1 MTNYQSKRQTRGV
14 SLRALA
20 IGIVLIP
27 LNCYWVA
34 QSEGVSGS
42 GATYLTAVSLF
53 FNVVFTLLM
62 LVGFN
67 ALYKRLAPK
76 AALKQGELLTIFVML
91 YMGSTMTGNG
101 FLLNLIL
108 SLGHASRYATPEN
121 EWSELFSHYVPDWL
135 AVKDKTA
142 LRGFYEGDSSIYRTE
157 IINVWLKP
165 LALWSIFAVVLIFT
179 LLCVTVLV
187 RKQWTE
193 REKLSYPIIQ
203 LPLAMTRNGTG
214 NTLFSNKLFLLG
226 FGLMAVITMIN
237 ALHFH
242 FPAVPNLRL
251 RTDISSLFTEK
262 PWNAIGWMH
271 IAVYPWVVGL
281 VFFIPLDLCFSV
293 WFFYLF
299 GKAQH
304 IITGAGGW
312 RVLSGFPYLYQ
323 QTTGGWLGLF
333 LIALWLTRKHLKNV
347 FIQSFRGGA
356 KTSEGRDF
364 SKEPMSPRTALIGLT
379 LGLSFLI
386 LFCMAGG
393 MSFWIALP
401 FFALLIGLQT
411 TVTRMRAELGPPNHS
426 FYLTGPDTIL
436 ATALGSRRLGG
447 KNLMMLTY
455 LFFTD
460 RGAVS
465 LMPHQLE
472 GFKMAERVGMNARRL
487 AAAIMIAV
495 AVGVVSSLWIW
506 LHSAYQEGVA
516 SGFTGYVG
524 IPWESFNRL
533 ERWLRYPGNT
543 SYPELG
549 FIGIGLFFSL
559 IMMFFRTRFL
569 WWPLHPVG
577 YALSTSGWLIN
588 LIWFSF
594 LVGWIIKW
602 VILKYGGLKA
612 YRNAVPFFLGLILGE
627 YAIGCFWNLL
637 GIMSGTRLYGFFEG

>member
-1 MTNYQSKRQTRGV
+1 
-14 SLRALA
+14 
-20 IGIVLIP
+20 
-27 LNCYWVA
+27 
-34 QSEGVSGS
+34 
-42 GATYLTAVSLF
+42 
-53 FNVVFTLLM
+53 
-62 LVGFN
+62 
-67 ALYKRLAPK
+67 
-76 AALKQGELLTIFVML
+76 
-91 YMGSTMTGNG
+91 MTGNE
-101 FLLNLIL
+101 FLLNFIL
-108 SLGHASRYATPEN
+108 SLGHASWYATPEN
-121 EWSELFSHYVPDWL
+121 EWSELFSRYVPDRL
-135 AVKDKTA
+135 AVIDKTA
-142 LRGFYEGDSSIYRTE
+142 LRGFYEGDSSIYRSE

-165 LALWSIFAVVLIFT
+165 LALWSIFTVVLLFT
-179 LLCVTVLV
+179 YLCVTVLV

-193 REKLSYPIIQ
+193 SEKLSYPIIQ
-203 LPLAMTRNGTG
+203 LPLAMTRNGAG
-214 NTLFSNKLFLLG
+214 NALFSNRLFLLG
-226 FGLMAVITMIN
+226 FGLMAAITMIH

-242 FPAVPNLRL
+242 FPAVPNLRF

-262 PWNAIGWMH
+262 PWSAMGWTPV
-271 IAVYPWVVGL
+271 AVYLWIVGF

-299 GKAQH
+299 AKSQR
-304 IITGAGGW
+304 IIASMFGLHG
-312 RVLSGFPYLYQ
+312 LPGFPYVHQ
-323 QTTGGWLGLF
+323 QTTGGWLGLL
-333 LIALWLTRKHLKNV
+333 LIALWLTRKHLKDV
-347 FIQSFRGGA
+347 FKQSFRGGA

-364 SKEPMSPRTALIGLT
+364 SKEPMSPRTALIGIT

-401 FFALLIGLQT
+401 FFCSVDRFCDDRLADARGTWGRQT
-411 TVTRMRAELGPPNHS
+411 TRYIWWAQIKSLFRHWGPRS
-426 FYLTGPDTIL
+426 
-436 ATALGSRRLGG
+436 LGG

-460 RGAVS
+460 RAMAS
-465 LMPHQLE
+465 HPMPHQLE

-506 LHSAYQEGVA
+506 LHAAYEEGVA

-543 SYPELG
+543 NYPELG
-549 FIGIGLFFSL
+549 FIGIGLSFSL
-559 IMMFFRTRFL
+559 IMMFLRTRFL

-612 YRNAVPFFLGLILGE
+612 YRNAFPFFLGLILGE

-637 GIMSGTRLYGFFEG
+637 GILSGTRLYPFFG

>member
-20 IGIVLIP
+20 IGIILIP

-67 ALYKRLAPK
+67 ALCKRLAPK

-157 IINVWLKP
+157 NINVWLKP

-299 GKAQH
+299 AKSQR
-304 IITGAGGW
+304 IIASMFGW
-312 RVLSGFPYLYQ
+312 HRLSWFPLSLSTNDRRMAWAPSHCIMADQ
-323 QTTGGWLGLF
+323 EASEERFHT
-333 LIALWLTRKHLKNV
+333 I
-347 FIQSFRGGA
+347 ISRGC
-356 KTSEGRDF
+356 KDVR
-364 SKEPMSPRTALIGLT
+364 
-379 LGLSFLI
+379 
-386 LFCMAGG
+386 
-393 MSFWIALP
+393 
-401 FFALLIGLQT
+401 
-411 TVTRMRAELGPPNHS
+411 
-426 FYLTGPDTIL
+426 
-436 ATALGSRRLGG
+436 
-447 KNLMMLTY
+447 
-455 LFFTD
+455 
-460 RGAVS
+460 
-465 LMPHQLE
+465 
-472 GFKMAERVGMNARRL
+472 
-487 AAAIMIAV
+487 
-495 AVGVVSSLWIW
+495 
-506 LHSAYQEGVA
+506 
-516 SGFTGYVG
+516 
-524 IPWESFNRL
+524 
-533 ERWLRYPGNT
+533 
-543 SYPELG
+543 
-549 FIGIGLFFSL
+549 
-559 IMMFFRTRFL
+559 RTRFL
-569 WWPLHPVG
+569 KRANESSNSLDRT
-577 YALSTSGWLIN
+577 Y
-588 LIWFSF
+588 
-594 LVGWIIKW
+594 
-602 VILKYGGLKA
+602 
-612 YRNAVPFFLGLILGE
+612 
-627 YAIGCFWNLL
+627 
-637 GIMSGTRLYGFFEG
+637 SGTLFSDPVLYGRWNVFLDSVTVFCSVDRFADDRHADARGTWAAKPLVLFDGARYYPCDGIGITASGREKSDDADLSVFY

>member
-1 MTNYQSKRQTRGV
+1 MD
-14 SLRALA
+14 
-20 IGIVLIP
+20 
-27 LNCYWVA
+27 
-34 QSEGVSGS
+34 
-42 GATYLTAVSLF
+42 
-53 FNVVFTLLM
+53 
-62 LVGFN
+62 
-67 ALYKRLAPK
+67 AP
-76 AALKQGELLTIFVML
+76 V
-91 YMGSTMTGNG
+91 
-101 FLLNLIL
+101 
-108 SLGHASRYATPEN
+108 
-121 EWSELFSHYVPDWL
+121 
-135 AVKDKTA
+135 
-142 LRGFYEGDSSIYRTE
+142 
-157 IINVWLKP
+157 
-165 LALWSIFAVVLIFT
+165 
-179 LLCVTVLV
+179 
-187 RKQWTE
+187 
-193 REKLSYPIIQ
+193 
-203 LPLAMTRNGTG
+203 
-214 NTLFSNKLFLLG
+214 
-226 FGLMAVITMIN
+226 
-237 ALHFH
+237 
-242 FPAVPNLRL
+242 
-251 RTDISSLFTEK
+251 
-262 PWNAIGWMH
+262 
-271 IAVYPWVVGL
+271 AVYPWIVGF

-299 GKAQH
+299 AKSQR
-304 IITGAGGW
+304 IIASMFGW
-312 RVLSGFPYLYQ
+312 HRLSWFPLSLSTNDRRMAWALSHCIMADQEASEERFHTIISRGCKDFRRTRFLKRANESSNSLDRTYSGTLFSDPVLYGRWNVFLDSVTVFCSVDRFCRRPSRGCARNLGR
-323 QTTGGWLGLF
+323 QTTRSIW
-333 LIALWLTRKHLKNV
+333 
-347 FIQSFRGGA
+347 RGQII
-356 KTSEGRDF
+356 S
-364 SKEPMSPRTALIGLT
+364 
-379 LGLSFLI
+379 
-386 LFCMAGG
+386 
-393 MSFWIALP
+393 
-401 FFALLIGLQT
+401 LL
-411 TVTRMRAELGPPNHS
+411 
-426 FYLTGPDTIL
+426 
-436 ATALGSRRLGG
+436 TALGSRSLGG

-495 AVGVVSSLWIW
+495 AVGIVSSLWIW
-506 LHSAYQEGVA
+506 LHSAYEEGVA

-559 IMMFFRTRFL
+559 IMMFLRTRFL